1 MAHKR
6 FYHLNFI
13 VEKQPEGSYTITCS
27 QLPELITEGDTI
39 EEIHKNVLE
48 ALEVTLGLYEATGRK
63 LPDNLISEICDD
75 AEKSDENIEMIA
87 RVPAYL

>member
-1 MAHKR
+1 MASKH
-6 FYHLNFI
+6 FYRLNFI
-13 VEKQPEGSYTITCS
+13 AEKQPEGSYTITCC

-39 EEIHKNVLE
+39 EEIHKNVIE

-63 LPDNLISEICDD
+63 LPDNLITEISDD
-75 AEKSDENIEMIA
+75 TEESDKNIEVIA

>member
-1 MAHKR
+1 MASKH
-6 FYHLNFI
+6 FYRLNFI
-13 VEKQPEGSYTITCS
+13 AEKQPEGSYTITCC

-39 EEIHKNVLE
+39 EEIHQNVIE

-63 LPDNLISEICDD
+63 LPDNLITEICDD
-75 AEKSDENIEMIA
+75 TEAANDNIEMIA

>member
-1 MAHKR
+1 MANR
-6 FYHLNFI
+6 PFFRLNFI
-13 VEKQPEGSYTITCS
+13 AEKQPEGSYTITCC

-63 LPDNLISEICDD
+63 LPDNLITEICDD
-75 AEKSDENIEMIA
+75 TEAFDDSIEMIA

>member
-1 MAHKR
+1 MASKH
-6 FYHLNFI
+6 FYRLNFI
-13 VEKQPEGSYTITCS
+13 AEKQPEGSYTITCC

-39 EEIHKNVLE
+39 EEIHKNVIE

-63 LPDNLISEICDD
+63 LPDNLITEICDD
-75 AEKSDENIEMIA
+75 TEESDKNIEMIA

>member
-1 MAHKR
+1 MASKH
-6 FYHLNFI
+6 FYRLNFI
-13 VEKQPEGSYTITCS
+13 AEKQPEGSYTITCC

-39 EEIHKNVLE
+39 EEIHKNVIE

-63 LPDNLISEICDD
+63 LPDNLITEISDD
-75 AEKSDENIEMIA
+75 TEESDKNIELIA

>member
-1 MAHKR
+1 MASKH
-6 FYHLNFI
+6 FYRLNFI
-13 VEKQPEGSYTITCS
+13 AEKQPEGSYTITCC

-39 EEIHKNVLE
+39 EEIHKNVIE

-63 LPDNLISEICDD
+63 LPDNLITEFSDD
-75 AEKSDENIEMIA
+75 TEESDKNIELIA